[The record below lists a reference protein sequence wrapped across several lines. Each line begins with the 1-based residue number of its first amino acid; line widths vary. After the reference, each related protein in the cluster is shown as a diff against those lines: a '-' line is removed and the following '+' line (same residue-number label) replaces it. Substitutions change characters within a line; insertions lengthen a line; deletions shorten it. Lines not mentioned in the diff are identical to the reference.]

1 MPTLHLLGTGA
12 AVSSPDRTVTM
23 LAVEDGP
30 EVHVIDCGG
39 DVVQRMLQAGLFA
52 DDLRAL
58 YLTHAHPDHI
68 AGFPLFLEKVWLMG
82 RRAPIPIYGPA
93 DALDAARRLFSV
105 FDTASWDGLP
115 ECVWYPIT
123 MEPHTPVL
131 TTGRFQVTA
140 TPTVHPLPTTALR
153 FEARRTGT
161 SMTYSCDSAPSDHIC
176 DLAAGTSLLVHEANG
191 TVPGVHSSAE
201 EAAACAKKADAE
213 RLVLVHLPPQVEEAT
228 LEASRALVPDLELGV
243 DGARY
248 EF

>member
-12 AVSSPDRTVTM
+12 AVSAPHRTTTM

-30 EVHVIDCGG
+30 EVHVVDCGG
-39 DVVQRMLQAGLFA
+39 DVVQRMLASGLYA

-93 DALDAARRLFSV
+93 HALDAARRLFEV
-105 FDTASWDGLP
+105 FETDSWDGLP
-115 ECVWYPIT
+115 ECVWYPIEMAPNT
-123 MEPHTPVL
+123 VVL

-140 TPTVHPLPTTALR
+140 TPTVHPLPTVALR
-153 FEARRTGT
+153 FDARRTDT
-161 SMTYSCDSAPSDHIC
+161 ALTYSCDTAPSDHVC
-176 DLAAGTSLLVHEANG
+176 TLATGSDLLVHEANG
-191 TVPGVHSSAE
+191 FTPDVHSSAQQ
-201 EAAACAKKADAE
+201 AAACAVKANAKQ
-213 RLVLVHLPPQVEEAT
+213 LVLVHLPPEVTDETMNEARSVFAAT
-228 LEASRALVPDLELGV
+228 ELG
-243 DGARY
+243 DEGGRY

>member
-30 EVHVIDCGG
+30 EVHVVDCGG

-93 DALDAARRLFSV
+93 DASMQRG
-105 FDTASWDGLP
+105 ASFRCL
-115 ECVWYPIT
+115 I
-123 MEPHTPVL
+123 
-131 TTGRFQVTA
+131 RQ
-140 TPTVHPLPTTALR
+140 
-153 FEARRTGT
+153 
-161 SMTYSCDSAPSDHIC
+161 
-176 DLAAGTSLLVHEANG
+176 AGTAYRNVSG
-191 TVPGVHSSAE
+191 IRSQWSPT
-201 EAAACAKKADAE
+201 
-213 RLVLVHLPPQVEEAT
+213 PQC
-228 LEASRALVPDLELGV
+228 
-243 DGARY
+243 
-248 EF
+248 